1 MDHGSTGTRATRW
14 SRAHTSRWLGAIA
27 WVVLAMAAASS
38 RASTVTTVGTFAGYS
53 GPVGAP
59 IYVGSPPYR
68 DTSQYDSTFAVGIG
82 TVQTL
87 VVAPQTPHPGYEDP
101 AFNGTG
107 TAVAS
112 FVGLPVD
119 TSRVEFWNRVDS
131 SFDESHNTIQLTGTV
146 TPNVAVG
153 DLFHIATLWFTNGSW
168 FLSSPP
174 YDPGLGPLYPESRFA
189 FSLVA
194 NGVPVI
200 GGGAHGW
207 LDELVLRSVGGAGTP
222 DILYF
227 ANTPGLGAFSV
238 AEGVTGSVEIWGRI
252 GSLVPVELRNPSA
265 GVTLIPAPEPSLA
278 ALLGS
283 GALVAAVRCRTRP
296 ALRAPRR

>member
-1 MDHGSTGTRATRW
+1 MDHGSTGTRATGW
-14 SRAHTSRWLGAIA
+14 NRAHTSRWLGA
-27 WVVLAMAAASS
+27 VVGVAFAVAASATH
-38 RASTVTTVGTFAGYS
+38 ASTVTTVGSFAGYS

-59 IYVGSPPYR
+59 IYAGSPPTR
-68 DTSQYDSTFAVGIG
+68 DPAQYDSTFAVGIG
-82 TVQTL
+82 VVQTF

-101 AFNGTG
+101 AFGGTG
-107 TAVAS
+107 RAIAS

-119 TSRVEFWNRVDS
+119 TSRVEFWNRIDS
-131 SFDESHNTIQLTGTV
+131 SFDEAHNAIQLTGTV

-153 DLFHIATLWFTNGSW
+153 DLFHIATLSFTNGDW
-168 FLSSPP
+168 FRASPS
-174 YDPGLGPLYPESRFA
+174 YDPGLGQLYGESRFA

-207 LDELVLRSVGGAGTP
+207 LDELVLRSVAGAGTP
-222 DILYF
+222 DVLYF

-265 GVTLIPAPEPSLA
+265 GVTLIPVPEPSLA
-278 ALLGS
+278 ALLGAV
-283 GALVAAVRCRTRP
+283 ALVLANRR
-296 ALRAPRR
+296 RARRS